1 MRFGGAKI
9 RWFGHSAFQIITKE
23 GKSILIDP
31 WLNSPA
37 GDERFLREIDKVD
50 VILITHGHSDH
61 IGNTIEIYKK
71 FKPAVYCIFEIA
83 QYLSDSGVEAV
94 GMNIGGCVEHDGLKF
109 CMVEASHSSSVIEG
123 NEIIYLGN
131 PAGFVIVLEDGFTIY
146 HAGDTGLF
154 GGMSIIGE
162 FYKPDLVMLPIGGH
176 FTLGPEEAAYAVKLL
191 KPKYIIPMHFGTFPL
206 LKGTPKKFIAS
217 LPEEYKD
224 KVIVPEVRKSI
235 E

>member
-61 IGNTIEIYKK
+61 IGNTVEIYKK

-83 QYLSDSGVEAV
+83 QYLSGSGVEAV
-94 GMNIGGCVEHDGLKF
+94 GMNIGGCIEHDGLKF

-206 LKGTPKKFIAS
+206 LKGTPEKFIAN

-224 KVIVPEVRKSI
+224 KVIVPEVQKSI

>member
-206 LKGTPKKFIAS
+206 LKGTPEKFIAS